1 MPITAQSEFT
11 PEEVRE
17 LRGGWAPLLA
27 RVGQPAG
34 LASAGELAAAWPLSR
49 VDSVP
54 ALRLFLRAYVTEIL
68 LPLELPATARA
79 FAQAQRN
86 ELRELLATTLALG
99 EEARLREF
107 AAASQ
112 RVGRAQLQ
120 RLRPL
125 TDQRLAGTMQLADR
139 RRPGSSRRWKSVRS
153 ILTRVFGSPFSEPI
167 SPRKMRASAPFG
179 RCEPPRRRRSYCMV
193 PAKRRAPAACAFVP
207 FTSTSVFGLRGPSS
221 LRPVPPFDG
230 GTGDGAADHT
240 ARLVTPPNSLPRP
253 GVINPNSE
261 MGMGSARGP
270 RAGLGGPPKPS
281 CPSSNFPPR
290 TKK

>member
-1 MPITAQSEFT
+1 MPLTAQSEFT

-17 LRGGWAPLLA
+17 LRGGWVPLLA

-34 LASAGELAAAWPLSR
+34 LASGGEPAAAWPRAR

-68 LPLELPATARA
+68 LPLELPAIARA

-99 EEARLREF
+99 GEARLREF

-125 TDQRLAGTMQLADR
+125 TDQRFARRFREAVEQGRALPWHTVVFGVTLAIYSLPL
-139 RRPGSSRRWKSVRS
+139 RPGLLHYARQM
-153 ILTRVFGSPFSEPI
+153 LGGFLAAAPPL
-167 SPRKMRASAPFG
+167 PPLDASAAEEMLAELCG
-179 RCEPPRRRRSYCMV
+179 DLSAGVEAV
-193 PAKRRAPAACAFVP
+193 LAAN
-207 FTSTSVFGLRGPSS
+207 GGGELR
-221 LRPVPPFDG
+221 V
-230 GTGDGAADHT
+230 
-240 ARLVTPPNSLPRP
+240 V
-253 GVINPNSE
+253 
-261 MGMGSARGP
+261 
-270 RAGLGGPPKPS
+270 
-281 CPSSNFPPR
+281 
-290 TKK
+290 